1 MLQLKTYL
9 CIFLTTSLIHNPGCT
24 ITRLSPIFN
33 ESGDPSFRVSDVG
46 DWYRFGAQL
55 GASVAIFNVSY
66 SF

>member
-1 MLQLKTYL
+1 MQINTY
-9 CIFLTTSLIHNPGCT
+9 IPGCT